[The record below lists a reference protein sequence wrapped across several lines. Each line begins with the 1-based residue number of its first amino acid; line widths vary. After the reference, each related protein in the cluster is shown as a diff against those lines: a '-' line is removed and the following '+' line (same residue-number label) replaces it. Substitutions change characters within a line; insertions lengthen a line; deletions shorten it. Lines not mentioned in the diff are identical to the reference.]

1 MIEQESKN
9 NFCFYAGLF
18 GVLIS
23 VTTLFQMFIYGSENW
38 MAFSVILSVVFS
50 ITAFSF
56 LMTRNRFTLPL
67 LLSNTI
73 LFLLINILFL
83 ITLSFSLLIVIL
95 FLYSIIIL
103 TIFWAGG
110 IPTYLKQM
118 HQYKKQEELEWQKKL
133 Q

>member
-1 MIEQESKN
+1 MIEQESRN

-23 VTTLFQMFIYGSENW
+23 VATLFQMFVYGSENW
-38 MAFSVILSVVFS
+38 MALSVIIAILFS
-50 ITAFSF
+50 ITSYSF
-56 LMTRNRFTLPL
+56 LMAKNRFTLPL
-67 LLSNTI
+67 LLSNSI

-83 ITLSFSLLIVIL
+83 LTLSFSLLMVIL
-95 FLYSIIIL
+95 FLYNTIIL

-110 IPTYLKQM
+110 TPAYLKQLY
-118 HQYKKQEELEWQKKL
+118 QYKKQEELEWQNKL

>member
-23 VTTLFQMFIYGSENW
+23 VVTLFQMFIYGSGNW
-38 MAFSVILSVVFS
+38 MAFFVILSIVFS
-50 ITAFSF
+50 ITSFSF
-56 LMTRNRFTLPL
+56 LVAKNRFTLPL

-73 LFLLINILFL
+73 LFFVINILFL
-83 ITLSFSLLIVIL
+83 ITLSFSLLIVLL
-95 FLYSIIIL
+95 FLYSAIIL

-110 IPTYLKQM
+110 TPAYLKQLYK
-118 HQYKKQEELEWQKKL
+118 YKKQEELEWQNRL
-133 Q
+133 

>member
-18 GVLIS
+18 GILIS
-23 VTTLFQMFIYGSENW
+23 VATLFQMFIYGSDNW

-56 LMTRNRFTLPL
+56 LMTKNRFTLPL
-67 LLSNTI
+67 LLSNTL
-73 LFLLINILFL
+73 LFLVINILFM
-83 ITLSFSLLIVIL
+83 ITFSFSLLIVLL
-95 FLYSIIIL
+95 FLYSTIIL

-110 IPTYLKQM
+110 TPAYLKQM
-118 HQYKKQEELEWQKKL
+118 HAYKKQEELEWQNKL

>member
-23 VTTLFQMFIYGSENW
+23 VATLFQMFIYGSDNW
-38 MAFSVILSVVFS
+38 MAFSVIICVVFS

-56 LMTRNRFTLPL
+56 LMAKNRFTLHL

-73 LFLLINILFL
+73 FFFVINILFL
-83 ITLSFSLLIVIL
+83 ITFSFSLLIVLL
-95 FLYSIIIL
+95 FL
-103 TIFWAGG
+103 
-110 IPTYLKQM
+110 
-118 HQYKKQEELEWQKKL
+118 
-133 Q
+133 

>member
-1 MIEQESKN
+1 MIEQQSKN

-23 VTTLFQMFIYGSENW
+23 VATLFQMFIYGSGNW
-38 MAFSVILSVVFS
+38 MALSVIVAVMFS

-56 LMTRNRFTLPL
+56 LMMKNRFTLPL
-67 LLSNTI
+67 LLSNVL

-83 ITLSFSLLIVIL
+83 LTLSFSLLMIIL
-95 FLYSIIIL
+95 FLYSTIIL

-110 IPTYLKQM
+110 TPAYLKQLY
-118 HQYKKQEELEWQKKL
+118 QYKKQEELEWQSKL
-133 Q
+133 

>member
-1 MIEQESKN
+1 MIEEESKN

-23 VTTLFQMFIYGSENW
+23 VATLFQMFIYGSGNW
-38 MAFSVILSVVFS
+38 MAFSVILCVVFS

-56 LMTRNRFTLPL
+56 LIAKSRFTLPL

-73 LFLLINILFL
+73 LFLLINIFFL

-95 FLYSIIIL
+95 FLYSSIIL
-103 TIFWAGG
+103 SIFWAGG
-110 IPTYLKQM
+110 TPAYLKQL
-118 HQYKKQEELEWQKKL
+118 HKYKKQEELEWQNKL